1 MRVLDQLVIVN
12 LRREARD
19 KLPIV
24 LNGLDWRTC
33 LRRIL
38 FLNKPENASLIAAAE
53 GEGVLTSPVEIYRG
67 EESYRFLLEV
77 ICGLNSPL
85 VGETAVLGQ
94 FREFVA
100 QAKLPG
106 TLWGNF
112 LRQLI
117 SNLLVDAKLVRHEH
131 LQGLG
136 SQSYGSLV
144 RQHLKGVPSVALLG
158 GGQLAR
164 EILPWL
170 IGKTQVRLFYRSYPH
185 AQELLVDY
193 PEIQLDRFSPA
204 DAGWEQN
211 ETALVIAAPLKAVA
225 VERWVG
231 TQSRH
236 FSLCLDLRGDA
247 ETDPVSLPFP
257 VIKLSELFDGLRNE
271 RQRLAGRIETAREE
285 IKLLAQRQARQAQVR
300 PFGWEDLC
308 A

>member
-1 MRVLDQLVIVN
+1 M
-12 LRREARD
+12 
-19 KLPIV
+19 PIV

-38 FLNKPENASLIAAAE
+38 FLNKAENASLISAAE
-53 GEGVLTSPVEIYRG
+53 NEGVLASPVEIYRG
-67 EESYRFLLEV
+67 EDAYRFLLEV

-100 QAKLPG
+100 HAKLPN
-106 TLWGNF
+106 TSWGHF

-117 SNLLVDAKLVRHEH
+117 SNLLVDAKRVRHEH

-144 RQHLKGVPSVALLG
+144 RQHLKGLPSVALLG

-170 IGKTQVRLFYRSYPH
+170 IGKTQVRLFYRNYQH

-193 PEIQLDRFSPA
+193 PEIQLDQFSAA
-204 DAGWEQN
+204 DAGWEQA
-211 ETALVIAAPLKAVA
+211 ETGLVIAAPLKAVEVA
-225 VERWVG
+225 RWVG
-231 TQSRH
+231 TQSPP

-257 VIKLSELFDGLRNE
+257 VIKLSELFDALRNE
-271 RQRLAGRIETAREE
+271 RQRLAGRVEAAREE
-285 IKLLAQRQARQAQVR
+285 IKLLSQRQVQQAQFR